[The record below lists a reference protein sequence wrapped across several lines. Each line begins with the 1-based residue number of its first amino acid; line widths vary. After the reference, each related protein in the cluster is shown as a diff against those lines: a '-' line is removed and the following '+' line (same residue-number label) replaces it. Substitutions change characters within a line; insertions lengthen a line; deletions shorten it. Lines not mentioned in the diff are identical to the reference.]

1 MKEKCQDSPISS
13 KMNKFI
19 IINPEL
25 ASSTLKHKEEDV
37 FVIWLISKNIDI
49 KGNGIIDLKELINI
63 ASICLGLKSTF
74 VYTKIEKG
82 IDKYWRKPFGKN
94 GSKKIALLSIN
105 KVIERLQPEIAKSK
119 PVKVSTN
126 LLNSHGVINSKF
138 IKTLLLSIVAG
149 RYEENKPLS
158 IASLM
163 SNTGL
168 SESTVR
174 NLLKDSK
181 FINIRANYKII
192 LENDDRKILTS
203 LMQLDETPWAYRI
216 TPHNDTLA
224 LIKQAP
230 NSYELRDLERLP
242 LKTRPKL
249 LKSNDKRVLENM
261 QERRYHIKDNKVST
275 SNLEIVSYRKT
286 YHK

>member
-1 MKEKCQDSPISS
+1 
-13 KMNKFI
+13 MNNFI

-37 FVIWLISKNIDI
+37 FVIWLICKKIDLT
-49 KGNGIIDLKELINI
+49 GNGIIDLKELLNI

-94 GSKKIALLSIN
+94 GSKKLALLSIN

-119 PVKVSTN
+119 PVKVSTK
-126 LLNSHGVINSKF
+126 LLNSNGVTNAKF

-158 IASLM
+158 LASLM

-174 NLLKDSK
+174 NLLQDSP
-181 FINIRANYKII
+181 FINIRANYKVV
-192 LENDDRKILTS
+192 LENDDRRILGA
-203 LMQLDETPWAYRI
+203 LMQKDNTPWLYKI
-216 TPHNDTLA
+216 QPHNGTLA

-230 NSYELRDLERLP
+230 NSYELRDLQRLP
-242 LKTRPKL
+242 LKTRPHL
-249 LKSNDKRVLENM
+249 LKRNDKKILENM
-261 QERRYHIKDNKVST
+261 QERCYYIKDNKASA

>member
-1 MKEKCQDSPISS
+1 
-13 KMNKFI
+13 MNKFI

-25 ASSTLKHKEEDV
+25 ASSALKHKEEDV
-37 FVIWLISKNIDI
+37 FVIWLISKNIDLN
-49 KGNGIIDLKELINI
+49 GNGIIDLKELLNI
-63 ASICLGLKSTF
+63 ASKSLGLKSTF

-94 GSKKIALLSIN
+94 GSRKIALLSIN
-105 KVIERLQPEIAKSK
+105 KVIERFQPDIAKSK
-119 PVKVSTN
+119 PVKVNIN
-126 LLNSHGVINSKF
+126 LLNSHGVTNSKF

-168 SESTVR
+168 SESSIR
-174 NLLKDSK
+174 NLLQDSP
-181 FINIRANYKII
+181 FINIRANYKLI
-192 LENDDRKILTS
+192 LENDDRRILST
-203 LMQLDETPWAYRI
+203 LMQCKGELEPHACRI
-216 TPHNDTLA
+216 IKHNDTLA

-230 NSYELRDLERLP
+230 NSYELINLERLP
-242 LKTRPKL
+242 YKMRPQILKR
-249 LKSNDKRVLENM
+249 NDKRILEKM
-261 QERRYHIKDNKVST
+261 KERRYHIKDDKVST
-275 SNLEIVSYRKT
+275 SHFEIVSYRKT